1 MHRKLSLLSGLLML
15 LVVCVLITGCTT
27 SSDQVNQTSQP
38 SVATTQTAGGARYTA
53 GDIVRNPASTATT
66 ALLIIRYDPAS
77 DTYERALIYP
87 NADGSWGYRSDTQT
101 EKTSR
106 SVIEKVYTELL
117 GHKNPSSVPIGTPT
131 IVTPVETTQVTVLT
145 TAATL
150 AAPKPPSITSII
162 PDTGYAGTSVSIK
175 NLAGEN
181 FVAGATA
188 ALSRNASNIIRATD
202 VRFVSN
208 KSIVCMFVIPPDAA
222 AGAWDVTVMNPDGQ
236 SDTVT
241 NFFEVHRDT
250 SLLTTSG
257 ATSSGT
263 VPITSIDPAFAYA
276 HDYKEFVI
284 IGSKFQTGATVKLVR
299 DGKTDIEGSTVRV
312 MSDTEVRC
320 FFDIPYT
327 SMGTW
332 DLVVTNPDQTYGK
345 LSGAFEVK
353 E

>member
-1 MHRKLSLLSGLLML
+1 MRRKLSLLSGLFVL
-15 LVVCVLITGCTT
+15 LVVCVFITGCTT

-38 SVATTQTAGGARYTA
+38 SVTTTPAAGSARYTA

-66 ALLIIRYDPAS
+66 ALLIIRYDAAS

-87 NADGSWGYRSDTQT
+87 NADGSWGYRSDTRT
-101 EKTSR
+101 EKTGR
-106 SVIEKVYTELL
+106 SVIDKVYTEIL
-117 GHKNPSSVPIGTPT
+117 GNKNPSSVPIGTPT
-131 IVTPVETTQVTVLT
+131 IITPEETTRVTVSA
-145 TAATL
+145 TAVTL

-162 PDTGYAGTSVSIK
+162 PDTGYAGTSVSVK

-188 ALSRNASNIIRATD
+188 ALSRNGSSIIRATD

-208 KSIVCMFVIPPDAA
+208 KSIICTFVIPSDAV
-222 AGAWDVTVMNPDGQ
+222 AGAWDVTVTNPDGQ

-241 NFFEVHRDT
+241 NFFEVHRDP
-250 SLLTTSG
+250 SVLTTSSTLS
-257 ATSSGT
+257 AGT
-263 VPITSIDPAFAYA
+263 VPITSIDPSFAYA

-284 IGSKFQTGATVKLVR
+284 IGSKFQTGATVKLLR
-299 DGKTDIEGSTVRV
+299 DGKTDIEASTVRV
-312 MSDTEVRC
+312 MTDTEIRC

-327 SMGTW
+327 STGTW
-332 DLVVTNPDQTYGK
+332 DLLVTNPDQTYGRRF
-345 LSGAFEVK
+345 GIFEVK

>member
-1 MHRKLSLLSGLLML
+1 
-15 LVVCVLITGCTT
+15 
-27 SSDQVNQTSQP
+27 
-38 SVATTQTAGGARYTA
+38 
-53 GDIVRNPASTATT
+53 
-66 ALLIIRYDPAS
+66 
-77 DTYERALIYP
+77 
-87 NADGSWGYRSDTQT
+87 
-101 EKTSR
+101 
-106 SVIEKVYTELL
+106 
-117 GHKNPSSVPIGTPT
+117 
-131 IVTPVETTQVTVLT
+131 
-145 TAATL
+145 L
-150 AAPKPPSITSII
+150 AAPKPPSIMSII
-162 PDTGYAGTSVSIK
+162 PDTGYAGTSVSVK

-188 ALSRNASNIIRATD
+188 ALSRNGSSIIRATD

-208 KSIVCMFVIPPDAA
+208 KSIICTFVIPSDAV
-222 AGAWDVTVMNPDGQ
+222 AGAWDVTVTNPDGQ

-250 SLLTTSG
+250 SRLTTSS
-257 ATSSGT
+257 ATSAGT
-263 VPITSIDPAFAYA
+263 VPITSIDPSFAYA

-284 IGSKFQTGATVKLVR
+284 IGSKFQTGAMVKLQR

-312 MSDTEVRC
+312 MSDTEIRC

-332 DLVVTNPDQTYGK
+332 DLLVTNPDQTYGK